1 MSREE
6 IVLISIGLSTIVM
19 IIYMGLKR
27 LLYKHMY
34 KKGVNRVIYVKQL
47 LKNEEIDLVLIN
59 IDNEPNRVIKPDDD
73 IGLIIDGEFYD
84 NKNSYFL
91 EEEDRIYVVG
101 KKKDYVIALMGSY
114 IGRR

>member
-19 IIYMGLKR
+19 IIYMGL
-27 LLYKHMY
+27 
-34 KKGVNRVIYVKQL
+34 KQL